1 MTTLEVI
8 NLIMK
13 TNTKVSI
20 SEKQLN
26 WIKLIARKEGRITD
40 YGNETKIYFDDCFYT
55 IHQCKSLASGGSYV
69 GTKLMQGRYNI
80 ERLFHIKFKNGINNT
95 AVYGQ
100 SDIDHFNREKIEFIY
115 LNPLISLKH

>member
-26 WIKLIARKEGRITD
+26 WIKSVARKEGRLTD
-40 YGNETKIYFDDCFYT
+40 LQFNTRIAFNDCFYS
-55 IHQCKSLASGGSYV
+55 IHQCKRLASGGSYV
-69 GTKLMQGRYNI
+69 GSKVISGRYNI
-80 ERLFHIKFKNGINNT
+80 EKLYHIQFKNGVNNT

-100 SDIDHFNREKIEFIY
+100 CDIDHFNREKIEFTY
-115 LNPLISLKH
+115 LNPLISL